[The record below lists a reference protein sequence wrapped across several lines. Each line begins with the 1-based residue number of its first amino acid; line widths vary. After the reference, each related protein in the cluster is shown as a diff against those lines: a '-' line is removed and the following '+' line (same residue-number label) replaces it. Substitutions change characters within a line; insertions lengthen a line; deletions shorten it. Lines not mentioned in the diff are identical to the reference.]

1 MQQNFTH
8 KSVLES
14 SCSDLNVSGTIIDTD
29 NGTFNDLDSSEV
41 FLPNTDFLDEEW
53 SKIDNKSL
61 LYDIATK
68 LGTLINLDCLKT
80 GKVYNSIT
88 ETTT

>member
-53 SKIDNKSL
+53 SKIDNKSRGL
-61 LYDIATK
+61 FIFVFYMILPQ
-68 LGTLINLDCLKT
+68 NL
-80 GKVYNSIT
+80 VH
-88 ETTT
+88 